1 MQVDLHHHPYPGRR
15 LPLIATNGVVATSH
29 PLAAQAG
36 MQMLQLGGSA
46 VDAAIATAAAL
57 TVLEPTSNGLGSDGF
72 ALIWADGKLHGING
86 SGCAPALLSL
96 EALAARGLSDVPLFG
111 WLAVTVPGAIR
122 MWADLHARFG
132 KLDFARLLQPA
143 IDYAERGAAVTPTV
157 AVSWSNRVNHY
168 RHETDAQFAGF
179 MATFS
184 QHGRGPHAGERF
196 RLPGHAR
203 TLRLLAS
210 RGADAFYQ
218 GEIAA
223 ALDSYAR
230 ATGGLLRAED
240 LAAHRSEWVEP
251 ISVDYRGYTVHEIPP
266 NGQGIA
272 ALMALGT
279 LDNGRL
285 DHLPRESAASYHLQV
300 EAIKQAF
307 ADTFAHVG
315 DPAMANVPTAQLLD
329 RARLAARYAAIGPRA
344 ATYPAMQMPQGGTV
358 YLATADRDGQMV
370 SLIQSNFH
378 GFGSGVVL
386 ADYGISLQNRGY
398 GFVTTPGH
406 VNQLAPGKRPFHTII
421 PGFLTRN
428 GAPVGPFGVMGG
440 HMQPQGHAQV
450 VVSSVDYG
458 LHPQAALDAPRWRAE
473 RDGSLMVEQSVPRE
487 VIEGLIA
494 RGHRIVIEPE
504 SGGFG
509 RGQIIWQLDSGSFV
523 AGSDGRCDG
532 LAVGW

>member
-1 MQVDLHHHPYPGRR
+1 MPIDLGHHPYPGRR
-15 LPLIATNGVVATSH
+15 LPLIATNGAVATSH

-36 MQMLQLGGSA
+36 LQMLQLGGSA

-72 ALIWADGKLHGING
+72 ALIWADGKLHGLNG
-86 SGCAPALLSL
+86 SGRAPALLSL
-96 EALAARGLSDVPLFG
+96 EALAERGLNEVPLFG
-111 WLAVTVPGAIR
+111 WLSVTVPGAIR

-143 IDYAERGAAVTPTV
+143 IEYAEHGAAVTPTV
-157 AVSWSNRVNHY
+157 AVNWANRVQHY
-168 RHETDAQFAGF
+168 RTVADAQFAGF
-179 MATFS
+179 LRTFDADH
-184 QHGRGPHAGERF
+184 HGPQPGQRV

-203 TLRLLAS
+203 TLKLLAAH
-210 RGADAFYQ
+210 GAEVFYQ

-223 ALDSYAR
+223 ALDRYAR
-230 ATGGLLRAED
+230 ETGGLLRAED

-251 ISVDYRGYTVHEIPP
+251 ISIDYRGYTVHEIPP

-279 LDNGRL
+279 LENGNL
-285 DHLPRESAASYHLQV
+285 AQWPRESAASYHLQI

-307 ADTFAHVG
+307 ADAFTHVG
-315 DPAMANVPTAQLLD
+315 DPAMAAVPTARMLD
-329 RARLAARYAAIGPRA
+329 RARLAERFAAIGPRA

-378 GFGSGVVL
+378 GFGSGVVH

-428 GAPVGPFGVMGG
+428 GKAVGPFGVMGG

-450 VVSSVDYG
+450 VISTVDYG

-473 RDGSLMVEQSVPRE
+473 RDGSLMVEQSVPRD

-509 RGQIIWQLDSGSFV
+509 RGQIIWQLDNGSLV

-532 LAVGW
+532 MAVGW